1 MSGTMGTGRCHQGVL
16 LLDQNLRLQ
25 FCTPLLQLVKAQ
37 AAKVQAERV
46 QAAKAQAIQVC
57 ASFDHALDPSGNR
70 G

>member
-1 MSGTMGTGRCHQGVL
+1 MGTGRCHQGVL

-25 FCTPLLQLVKAQ
+25 FCTPLLQL
-37 AAKVQAERV
+37 AKVQAERV

>member
-37 AAKVQAERV
+37 AAKAQADRV
-46 QAAKAQAIQVC
+46 QAAKAQADRVQAAKAQAFQVC
-57 ASFDHALDPSGNR
+57 SL
-70 G
+70 